1 MKRFLPLL
9 ILLFIS
15 SLLRADSI
23 EHHRKIKVL
32 PVPTLGYSPETKA
45 YAGVVALLTMSKKDD
60 TLTRFSNAKTELT
73 YTRNRQ
79 FIAEASW
86 NYLSPGE
93 KRYILGSIHA
103 SRYPDLYHGI
113 GLSGKAENPIQFE
126 SNRYKLELSAL
137 RARGGHWFLG
147 PSIRYTLYNHIAGDS
162 IYRYPELSRA
172 YFLGTGFSIIKDQR
186 DNLLNARKGHFF
198 SSTTGLQRC
207 SDHFYGK
214 LTLDARYYHTI
225 PRIFTLATRMYA
237 QVNLNKPVYF
247 DQAVAGG
254 DAFVRGYFYGLYRN
268 HHVGFV
274 QSELRSFPWKRIGLA
289 VFGGYSALFQ
299 DNWQPQAS
307 NLYNFGAGLRILV
320 DKSQQINL
328 RVDYAKGA
336 YGQQGFYI
344 AFGEAF

>member
-1 MKRFLPLL
+1 MKIFLAFLTL
-9 ILLFIS
+9 VLIS

-45 YAGVVALLTMSKKDD
+45 YAGVVALLTMSRKDD

-93 KRYILGSIHA
+93 KLYILGSIHA

-126 SNRYKLELSAL
+126 SNRYKLELSTL
-137 RARGGHWFLG
+137 RTLGKNWFIG
-147 PSIRYTLYNHIAGDS
+147 PFLRFANYHQISGDS
-162 IYRYPELSRA
+162 ILKYPELSEN
-172 YFLGTGFSIIKDQR
+172 YYLGVGVSVIKDQR

-198 SSTTGLQRC
+198 SAASGWQHC
-207 SDHFYGK
+207 YHHYYGK
-214 LTLDARYYHTI
+214 LTLDARYYHTF
-225 PRIFTLATRMYA
+225 PRILTVATRMYT
-237 QVNLNKPVYF
+237 QVNLNQPVFF

-268 HHVGFV
+268 QHIGFV

-289 VFGGYSALFQ
+289 VFGGYSALYR

-328 RVDYAKGA
+328 RVDYARGA